1 MPQRNDPWNDAVAHL
16 LDIDARW
23 RPIIDRVGPCQ
34 LRPRRDRFGTLVR
47 AILGQ
52 QISSKAAASIDA
64 RVRAL
69 AGDPHMPEGLL
80 ALGEAGLKSC
90 GVSSRKIGYVL
101 DLAVAVGTG
110 RVALDRIGRLSDED
124 VIAHLISIKGIGR
137 WTAEMFLIFALN
149 RADVLPVHDLGI
161 QNGFR
166 DFFQLEAL
174 PKPKECVPLAEPWRP
189 YRSVAMWYLWRRL
202 DVPKA

>member
-1 MPQRNDPWNDAVAHL
+1 MPKRNDPWNDAVAHL
-16 LDIDARW
+16 LEIDARW
-23 RPIIDRVGPCQ
+23 RPIIDRVGPCR

-64 RVRAL
+64 KVRAL
-69 AGDPHMPEGLL
+69 AGDPHTHEGLL
-80 ALGEAGLKSC
+80 SVGETGLRSC
-90 GVSSRKIGYVL
+90 GVSSQKVGYVL
-101 DLAVAVGTG
+101 DLADAVGTG

-124 VIAHLISIKGIGR
+124 IITHLIAIKGIGR

-161 QNGFR
+161 QAGFR
-166 DFFQLEAL
+166 DFFGLEAL
-174 PKPKECVPLAEPWRP
+174 PKPKDCVPLAEPWRP

-202 DVPKA
+202 DGPKT